1 MNSGFFSKIAWSGI
15 KKNRQL
21 YFPYIITCICMVF
34 MFYIINALS
43 VSPLLRHMSG
53 GSNAAYILSFAK
65 WVMGIFSLVFLF
77 YTNSFLIRRRNKE
90 FGLYNILGMNKKK
103 IGKIISCESLIIAA
117 ISIVIGMVLGIAL
130 SKYAEL
136 LLFNIIHANIDYS
149 FNIPLDAVNNT
160 LLVFIIIFFLLYLF
174 SLWQVYRS
182 DPLKLLKSENTG
194 EKPPKGNIIGFILGS
209 VILGAAYFIA
219 VSIKSPLAAM
229 TWFFIA
235 VIMVIVASY
244 ILLISGSV
252 ALCRILQKNKK
263 YYYNKKHFISV
274 SSMVYRMKRN
284 GAGLASICILSTMVL
299 VMLAST
305 ASLYIGADD
314 SIKERYPRE
323 IYIEAQT
330 NNIEYFDEDNIE
342 RFRGVSGKVTDKH
355 GIEQKN
361 ILEYRSANI
370 FGLLQDGY
378 LNADSK
384 ALTNFDMNTYDDVT
398 GIYIVPLED
407 YNRMMGTD
415 ETLGNNEALL
425 YCYRTD
431 YSEDTIKVAGADELK
446 IKNVLTDFNINGAV
460 TSVIT
465 PAVYIVVNDFNEYVR
480 PLMTLADYNGEAMLS
495 ISWIYGFDINK
506 GDKVQAAVYS
516 KIKDRYRDIS
526 IEMGDAKITFQCDCV
541 ADNRDGFYQ
550 TFGGLFFIGIMLS
563 VVFVFAAVLIIY
575 YKQISE
581 GYEDQSRFDI
591 MKKVG
596 MTKKDIRKTINSQT
610 LTVFFIP
617 LLLAGLHLAFAFP
630 LVWKMLMMFNLHNK
644 LLVMIVTI
652 CSFLIFGLF
661 YAVVY
666 KITSNAYYKIV
677 NGGKK

>member
-1 MNSGFFSKIAWSGI
+1 MNGGFFSKIAWSGI
-15 KKNRQL
+15 QKNRQL

-43 VSPLLRHMSG
+43 VSPLLLHMSG
-53 GSNAAYILSFAK
+53 GDNAGYILSFAK
-65 WVMGIFSLVFLF
+65 WVVGIFSLVFLF
-77 YTNSFLIRRRNKE
+77 YTNSFLIRRRNRE

-103 IGKIISCESLIIAA
+103 IGKVISCESFIIAA
-117 ISIVIGMVLGIAL
+117 ISIILGLVLGIAL

-136 LLFNIIHANIDYS
+136 LLFNIIHADIDYS
-149 FNIPLDAVNNT
+149 FNIPLEAVNNT
-160 LLVFIIIFFLLYLF
+160 LLVFIIIFFCLYLF

-194 EKPPKGNIIGFILGS
+194 EKPPKGNIIGFVFGIIILC
-209 VILGAAYFIA
+209 AAYFIA

-235 VIMVIVASY
+235 VIMVIAASY

-274 SSMVYRMKRN
+274 SSMAYRMKRN

-305 ASLYIGADD
+305 SSLYIGADD

-330 NNIEYFDEDNIE
+330 NHIEDFNEYNIEH
-342 RFRGVSGKVTDKH
+342 FRDVVGKAADKLS
-355 GIEQKN
+355 IKQKN
-361 ILEYRSANI
+361 IIDYRSANI
-370 FGLLQDGY
+370 YGLLKDGY
-378 LNADSK
+378 LNADSTY
-384 ALTNFDMNTYDDVT
+384 LTSFDMSTYDEVT

-415 ETLGNNEALL
+415 ETLGNDETLI

-431 YSEDTIKVAGADELK
+431 YSEDTIKVAGANELN
-446 IKNVLTDFNINGAV
+446 IKKVLSDFNVNGVV
-460 TSVIT
+460 TSLIT
-465 PAVYIVVNDFNEYVR
+465 PAVYLVVNDFNEYVK
-480 PLMTLADYNGEAMLS
+480 PLLTLADYNGDAMLNL
-495 ISWIYGFDINK
+495 SWIYGFDINK
-506 GDKVQAAVYS
+506 GDKSQAVLCS
-516 KIKDRYRDIS
+516 KITDRFQDIS
-526 IEMGDAKITFQCDCV
+526 KEMSDTMISFQCDCI
-541 ADNRDGFYQ
+541 ADNRDDFYQ

-581 GYEDQSRFDI
+581 GYEDQSKFDI

-610 LTVFFIP
+610 LIVFFIP
-617 LLLAGLHLAFAFP
+617 LLLAGLHLIFAFP
-630 LVWKMLMMFNLHNK
+630 LVWKMLMMFNLNNK

-652 CSFLIFGLF
+652 CSFIIFGIF

-666 KITSNAYYKIV
+666 RITSNAYYKIV

>member
-1 MNSGFFSKIAWSGI
+1 
-15 KKNRQL
+15 
-21 YFPYIITCICMVF
+21 
-34 MFYIINALS
+34 
-43 VSPLLRHMSG
+43 
-53 GSNAAYILSFAK
+53 
-65 WVMGIFSLVFLF
+65 
-77 YTNSFLIRRRNKE
+77 
-90 FGLYNILGMNKKK
+90 
-103 IGKIISCESLIIAA
+103 
-117 ISIVIGMVLGIAL
+117 
-130 SKYAEL
+130 
-136 LLFNIIHANIDYS
+136 
-149 FNIPLDAVNNT
+149 
-160 LLVFIIIFFLLYLF
+160 
-174 SLWQVYRS
+174 
-182 DPLKLLKSENTG
+182 
-194 EKPPKGNIIGFILGS
+194 
-209 VILGAAYFIA
+209 
-219 VSIKSPLAAM
+219 
-229 TWFFIA
+229 
-235 VIMVIVASY
+235 
-244 ILLISGSV
+244 
-252 ALCRILQKNKK
+252 
-263 YYYNKKHFISV
+263 
-274 SSMVYRMKRN
+274 MVYRMKRN

-330 NNIEYFDEDNIE
+330 NHIEDFNEDNVE
-342 RFRGVSGKVTDKH
+342 RFRNVVGKVTNKH
-355 GIEQKN
+355 AIEQKN
-361 ILEYRSANI
+361 ILDYRLANI
-370 FGLLQDGY
+370 YGLLKDGY
-378 LNADSK
+378 LNADSP
-384 ALTNFDMNTYDDVT
+384 ALNNFDMSTYDDVT
-398 GIYIVPLED
+398 GIYIIPLED
-407 YNRMMGTD
+407 YNSMMGTD
-415 ETLGNNEALL
+415 ETLGNNEALI

-431 YSEDTIKVAGADELK
+431 YSEDTIKVAGANELK
-446 IKNVLTDFNINGAV
+446 IKKVLNDFNVNGTV

-465 PAVYIVVNDFNEYVR
+465 PTVYVVVDDFNEYVK
-480 PLMTLADYNGEAMLS
+480 PLLTLADYNGDAMLN

-506 GDKVQAAVYS
+506 GDKEQAAVCS
-516 KIKDRYRDIS
+516 KITDRFRDIS
-526 IEMGDAKITFQCDCV
+526 IEMSDTMITFRCDCV

-644 LLVMIVTI
+644 LLIAIVTI
-652 CSFLIFGLF
+652 CSFLIFSVF

>member
-1 MNSGFFSKIAWSGI
+1 
-15 KKNRQL
+15 
-21 YFPYIITCICMVF
+21 
-34 MFYIINALS
+34 
-43 VSPLLRHMSG
+43 MS
-53 GSNAAYILSFAK
+53 
-65 WVMGIFSLVFLF
+65 
-77 YTNSFLIRRRNKE
+77 
-90 FGLYNILGMNKKK
+90 
-103 IGKIISCESLIIAA
+103 
-117 ISIVIGMVLGIAL
+117 
-130 SKYAEL
+130 
-136 LLFNIIHANIDYS
+136 
-149 FNIPLDAVNNT
+149 
-160 LLVFIIIFFLLYLF
+160 
-174 SLWQVYRS
+174 
-182 DPLKLLKSENTG
+182 
-194 EKPPKGNIIGFILGS
+194 
-209 VILGAAYFIA
+209 
-219 VSIKSPLAAM
+219 
-229 TWFFIA
+229 
-235 VIMVIVASY
+235 
-244 ILLISGSV
+244 
-252 ALCRILQKNKK
+252 
-263 YYYNKKHFISV
+263 
-274 SSMVYRMKRN
+274 
-284 GAGLASICILSTMVL
+284 
-299 VMLAST
+299 
-305 ASLYIGADD
+305 
-314 SIKERYPRE
+314 
-323 IYIEAQT
+323 
-330 NNIEYFDEDNIE
+330 
-342 RFRGVSGKVTDKH
+342 
-355 GIEQKN
+355 
-361 ILEYRSANI
+361 
-370 FGLLQDGY
+370 
-378 LNADSK
+378 
-384 ALTNFDMNTYDDVT
+384 TYDDVT

-446 IKNVLTDFNINGAV
+446 IKKVLTDFNINGAV

-506 GDKVQAAVYS
+506 GDKVQAAVCS

-526 IEMGDAKITFQCDCV
+526 IEMDDAKITFRCDCV